1 MKILL
6 GSFCFGLFFLMAC
19 TSNTK
24 PPAQTEAAPVKVEA
38 VAPNLPPPDSLNM
51 KHEEEEEEEKN

>member
-1 MKILL
+1 MKRLFE
-6 GSFCFGLFFLMAC
+6 SFCLGLIFLMAC
-19 TSNTK
+19 TSNSK
-24 PPAQTEAAPVKVEA
+24 PPADKQVTPVNVEA

>member
-6 GSFCFGLFFLMAC
+6 GCFCFGLFFLMAC

-24 PPAQTEAAPVKVEA
+24 PPAEKQVTPVNVEA

>member
-6 GSFCFGLFFLMAC
+6 GSFCFGLFFVMAC